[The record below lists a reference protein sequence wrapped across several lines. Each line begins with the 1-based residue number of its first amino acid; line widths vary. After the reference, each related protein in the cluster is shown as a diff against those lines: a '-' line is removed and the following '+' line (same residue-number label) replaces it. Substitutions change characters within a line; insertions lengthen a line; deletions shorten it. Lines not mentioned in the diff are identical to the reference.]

1 MRFRVNTNC
10 EIGSGVV
17 DSITS
22 QESGG
27 VWVGVAVDAKYSKL
41 ISPGNTASQNGLLVL
56 EQEVG
61 NETTVPPVGERI
73 NFVGALV
80 YDTEN

>member
-1 MRFRVNTNC
+1 M
-10 EIGSGVV
+10 